1 MLPWKWASG
10 LRCTV
15 GLHLALNVPFR
26 LGAPPNIIMTDVY
39 SHASPVRR
47 QAPWTFASALKDA
60 TVEEWVNLHVHRR
73 LAFALVRQMQGRF
86 EAVSPNH
93 LTLLSGALGV
103 CAGICSYRSVEAGWP
118 WLALGA
124 LLLMASVVV
133 DCADGMLARLRGQSS
148 ELGRLLDGLVD
159 QVSGISAW
167 YGISHAMCAG
177 IDLPGEWL
185 YCTFA
190 LLSVVLHVALY
201 DQIKGSFTALTTAP
215 HGAQPAKAAP
225 GRFERWT
232 AALHRNVYGGI
243 MRAFGVDHAPP
254 KNGDRAAARRLLSP
268 AMRKVTYLGLGTQI
282 FVLYTVA
289 LLGALTHVW
298 VTFVLGQLLLSV
310 LFNAW
315 TVVSLVSW
323 NRAAAR
329 LRAEPAGA

>member
-1 MLPWKWASG
+1 
-10 LRCTV
+10 
-15 GLHLALNVPFR
+15 
-26 LGAPPNIIMTDVY
+26 MTHVY
-39 SHASPVRR
+39 SHLPTVQRE
-47 QAPWTFASALKDA
+47 APWTFESSLKDA

-86 EAVSPNH
+86 ESVSPNH
-93 LTLLSGALGV
+93 LTLLSGVLGV
-103 CAGICSYRSVEAGWP
+103 CAGISSYRSVEAGP
-118 WLALGA
+118 QWLAVGA
-124 LLLMASVVV
+124 VLLMASVVI

-201 DQIKGSFTALTTAP
+201 DQIKGSFVALTTAQRAAEP
-215 HGAQPAKAAP
+215 AQRPQ

-232 AALHRNVYGGI
+232 AALHRNVYGAI
-243 MRAFGVDHAPP
+243 MRAFGVDDTPP
-254 KNGDRAAARRLLSP
+254 TSGDRAAARLQLSP
-268 AMRKVTYLGLGTQI
+268 AMRKVTYLGLGTQL
-282 FVLYTVA
+282 FVLYTAA

-298 VTFVLGQLLLSV
+298 VTFVVGQLILSL

-323 NRAAAR
+323 NRATAR

>member
-1 MLPWKWASG
+1 
-10 LRCTV
+10 
-15 GLHLALNVPFR
+15 
-26 LGAPPNIIMTDVY
+26 MTDVY
-39 SHASPVRR
+39 SHAPTVQRE
-47 QAPWTFASALKDA
+47 APWTFESALKDA
-60 TVEEWVNLHVHRR
+60 TVEEWVNLQVHRR
-73 LAFALVRQMQGRF
+73 LAFAVVRQMQGRF
-86 EAVSPNH
+86 ESVSPNH
-93 LTLLSGALGV
+93 LTVLSGALGV
-103 CAGICSYRSVEAGWP
+103 CAGICSYRSVEAGP
-118 WLALGA
+118 EWLVLGA
-124 LLLMASVVV
+124 LLLMASAVM

-215 HGAQPAKAAP
+215 HGAEPAAANKPAP

-232 AALHRNVYGGI
+232 GALHRNVYGGI
-243 MRAFGVDHAPP
+243 MRAFGVEHTTSS
-254 KNGDRAAARRLLSP
+254 NGDRAAARRLLSP